1 MLSVTKKSKL
11 KPEEV
16 LKKAVTFFGDGGFG
30 LKVMEEDENHVYL
43 EGGGGG
49 VNVIVSAEAK
59 GTKVDM
65 ETTEWEIQ
73 ARNFLS
79 SLK

>member
-1 MLSVTKKSKL
+1 MLSMTKNSKL

-16 LKKAVTFFGDGGFG
+16 LKKAATFFGDGGFG

-49 VNVIVSAEAK
+49 VNVLVSTAAK
-59 GTKVDM
+59 GTKVEM
-65 ETTEWEIQ
+65 ETTEWDIQ
-73 ARNFLS
+73 VKKFLA